1 MSAALLSSTLK
12 IYIILC
18 DYFAGSFNDQGK
30 FENTTVHHCKTKGIK
45 IKRLMRVLL
54 VNVL

>member
-12 IYIILC
+12 IYIFILC

-45 IKRLMRVLL
+45 IK
-54 VNVL
+54 